1 MTILT
6 AANAC
11 AQTACV
17 NVHLVESMSHPIDS
31 AGLHEDEPSGSV
43 SATTAGVVTTDS
55 HAWIRAAQAGSR
67 EAFGA
72 LVDIYGARILNYL
85 HQLTGNRHDAE
96 DLTQDTF
103 LKAHRCLGTV
113 RNPDAFA
120 GWLFTIARRTALN
133 HFRAARFTEELPE
146 EIPLH
151 GVDPASLA
159 AERDDHDDLW
169 NVARTLKREY
179 FEVLWLR
186 YAEGLS
192 IQETARVLR
201 RTSLHIRVRLHR
213 ARLLLARRLEGRGV
227 SGTKS
232 SIPQKPQTPPLP

>member
-1 MTILT
+1 MTLLT
-6 AANAC
+6 AAHTRVQAAC
-11 AQTACV
+11 AYV
-17 NVHLVESMSHPIDS
+17 NIVESMSHPIDP
-31 AGLHEDEPSGSV
+31 AGLHEDEPSVSV
-43 SATTAGVVTTDS
+43 PAATAGVASMDS
-55 HAWIRAAQAGSR
+55 HAWIRAAQAGNR

-72 LVDIYGARILNYL
+72 LVELYGARVLNYL
-85 HQLTGNRHDAE
+85 HQMTGNRHDAE
-96 DLTQDTF
+96 DLLQDTF
-103 LKAHRCLGTV
+103 LKAHRCLRTV

-151 GVDPASLA
+151 GIDPASLA
-159 AERDDHDDLW
+159 AERDDYDDLW

-186 YAEGLS
+186 YAEGMS
-192 IQETARVLR
+192 IQETARVLH
-201 RTSLHIRVRLHR
+201 RTSLHVRVRLHR
-213 ARLLLARRLEGRGV
+213 ARLLLARRLENRGV

-232 SIPQKPQTPPLP
+232 SIPVKPQTPSPP